1 MASVAEVKAAI
12 DAALVHVQD
21 GQAAVRVASDRLA
34 DAAQTL
40 AVAVEGSGHDAV
52 SAARAALT
60 QGASELE
67 DAMSAMLHAVEQAQS
82 YSAAL

>member
-1 MASVAEVKAAI
+1 VASVAEVKAAI

-34 DAAQTL
+34 DARQTL
-40 AVAVEGSGHDAV
+40 AVAVEGSGHEAV

-60 QGASELE
+60 QGASGLE
-67 DAMSAMLHAVEQAQS
+67 DALSAMYQAVEQAQS
-82 YSAAL
+82 DAAAL

>member
-1 MASVAEVKAAI
+1 VASVAEVKAAI

-34 DAAQTL
+34 DARQTL
-40 AVAVEGSGHDAV
+40 AVAVEGSGHDAA

-67 DAMSAMLHAVEQAQS
+67 DALSAMHQAVEQAQS